1 MNDVTVKGHPFNT
14 CILLDDEAWERFE
27 YEMEHYDYDKY
38 FPPERLERLRKRAK
52 ELGMPAK
59 F

>member
-1 MNDVTVKGHPFNT
+1 MAQAFET
-14 CILLDDEAWERFE
+14 CILLDDEAWEKFH
-27 YEMEHYDYDKY
+27 YEIEHYDYDKY